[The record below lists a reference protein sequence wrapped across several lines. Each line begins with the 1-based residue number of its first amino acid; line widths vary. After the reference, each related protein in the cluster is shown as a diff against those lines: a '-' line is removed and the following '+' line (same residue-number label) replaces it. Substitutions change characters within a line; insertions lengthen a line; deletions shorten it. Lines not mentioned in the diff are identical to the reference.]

1 MTVLCMNLFHYQNI
15 LEMRNK
21 KKLKQSFNKLQRQ
34 IIRGVLSII
43 GISLIIIFIFG
54 NHGVLELYQLSKKRQ
69 QIQEEIVLLRQQRID
84 LEKEKSLLK
93 NDKKHIEKLARE
105 KYRMAKPNERIFKVI
120 EKDS

>member
-1 MTVLCMNLFHYQNI
+1 
-15 LEMRNK
+15 MRNRK
-21 KKLKQSFNKLQRQ
+21 RLKQSFNKLQRQ
-34 IIRGVLSII
+34 LIRGVLSVI

-54 NHGVLELYQLSKKRQ
+54 NHGVVQLYQLSKKRH
-69 QIQEEIVLLRQQRID
+69 QIQEEIALLRQQKID

-120 EKDS
+120 DKDR

>member
-1 MTVLCMNLFHYQNI
+1 
-15 LEMRNK
+15 MRNK
-21 KKLKQSFNKLQRQ
+21 RKQKLSFNKLQRQ
-34 IIRGVLSII
+34 LIRGVLTII

-54 NHGVLELYQLSKKRQ
+54 NHGVMELYKLSKKRQ
-69 QIQEEIVLLRQQRID
+69 QIQQEIVLLRQQKID

-120 EKDS
+120 EKDR

>member
-1 MTVLCMNLFHYQNI
+1 
-15 LEMRNK
+15 MRNK
-21 KKLKQSFNKLQRQ
+21 RKQKLSFNKLQRQ
-34 IIRGVLSII
+34 LIRGVLTII

-54 NHGVLELYQLSKKRQ
+54 NHGVMELYKLSKKRQ
-69 QIQEEIVLLRQQRID
+69 QIQEEIVLLRQQKID

-120 EKDS
+120 DKDR

>member
-1 MTVLCMNLFHYQNI
+1 
-15 LEMRNK
+15 MRSK
-21 KKLKQSFNKLQRQ
+21 KKPNQSFNKLQRQ
-34 IIRGVLSII
+34 VIRGVLSII

-54 NHGVLELYQLSKKRQ
+54 NHGVIELYKLSKKRQ
-69 QIQEEIVLLRQQRID
+69 QIQEEIALLRQQKID
-84 LEKEKSLLK
+84 LEKEKTLLR

>member
-1 MTVLCMNLFHYQNI
+1 
-15 LEMRNK
+15 MRNK
-21 KKLKQSFNKLQRQ
+21 RKQKLSFNKLQRQ
-34 IIRGVLSII
+34 LIRGVLTII

-54 NHGVLELYQLSKKRQ
+54 NHGVMELYKLSKKRQ
-69 QIQEEIVLLRQQRID
+69 QIQEEIVLLRQQKID

-120 EKDS
+120 EKDR

>member
-1 MTVLCMNLFHYQNI
+1 
-15 LEMRNK
+15 MRSK

-34 IIRGVLSII
+34 LIRGVLSII

-105 KYRMAKPNERIFKVI
+105 KYRMAQPNERIFKVI
-120 EKDS
+120 EKES